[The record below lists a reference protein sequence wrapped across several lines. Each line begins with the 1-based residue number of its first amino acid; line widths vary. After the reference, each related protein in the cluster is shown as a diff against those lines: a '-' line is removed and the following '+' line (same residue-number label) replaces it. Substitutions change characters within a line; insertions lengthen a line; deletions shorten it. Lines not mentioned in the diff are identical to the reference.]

1 MTCQDL
7 RQQFHCLYNQRWW
20 NRKSEL
26 SNSKKQNGQN
36 LCSIP
41 RSCYDRRVSFLFF
54 VTNMTVCHQ
63 EVSPILFSI
72 LASTST
78 LKLPLSPRPN
88 LMPFPSRETA
98 SAIKCH
104 QQLWCHQL
112 WPSPKT
118 NHATLSHLAGYAFW
132 LLYCTFILATNC
144 FKKLKQNSLPMSHFL
159 KSQVHLVCN
168 AQTEITSVR
177 MSLT

>member
-1 MTCQDL
+1 M
-7 RQQFHCLYNQRWW
+7 
-20 NRKSEL
+20 
-26 SNSKKQNGQN
+26 
-36 LCSIP
+36 
-41 RSCYDRRVSFLFF
+41 
-54 VTNMTVCHQ
+54 
-63 EVSPILFSI
+63 SPTLIFI

-98 SAIKCH
+98 SATKCH

-118 NHATLSHLAGYAFW
+118 NHTLLSHLAGYAFW

-144 FKKLKQNSLPMSHFL
+144 FKKLKRNLQPISHSLNGIKFYIFSTKRIESDVTNEFECEQRW
-159 KSQVHLVCN
+159 KTSRAN
-168 AQTEITSVR
+168 AV
-177 MSLT
+177 

>member
-1 MTCQDL
+1 M
-7 RQQFHCLYNQRWW
+7 
-20 NRKSEL
+20 
-26 SNSKKQNGQN
+26 
-36 LCSIP
+36 CSIP
-41 RSCYDRRVSFLFF
+41 RSRYDRRVSIRTFVNNVSFCHQKVSPNLFF
-54 VTNMTVCHQ
+54 
-63 EVSPILFSI
+63 I

-98 SAIKCH
+98 SATKCH

-118 NHATLSHLAGYAFW
+118 NHTLLSHLAGYAFW

-144 FKKLKQNSLPMSHFL
+144 FKKLKQNSKNNF
-159 KSQVHLVCN
+159 HL
-168 AQTEITSVR
+168 TSRYLNINYVR
-177 MSLT
+177 KLWR